1 MLWSFLFFSGYLKY
15 KSQRPDDFDPARIL
29 CQLVVPNQ
37 EVRSVYIGIV
47 KRWLS
52 SRMENRKMQTLL
64 RALTGGDMETFE
76 ELFGELVANSFS
88 FWKTGGQDAEKVY
101 QAFTIGL
108 MVWLA
113 ERYEVK
119 SEGESGY
126 GRYDVML
133 IPRDRRAAGIIIEF
147 KKVNAKRG
155 ETKDGAFAKA
165 FKQIEEKNYAAE
177 LQQRG
182 IQQIRKLAIVF
193 KGKRV
198 WVKERSA

>member
-1 MLWSFLFFSGYLKY
+1 VQGWLE
-15 KSQRPDDFDPARIL
+15 ARL
-29 CQLVVPNQ
+29 
-37 EVRSVYIGIV
+37 
-47 KRWLS
+47 
-52 SRMENRKMQTLL
+52 ENKKLETMIKALL
-64 RALTGGDMETFE
+64 GGDMETFE
-76 ELFGELVANSFS
+76 ELFAEMVKNSFS
-88 FWKTGGQDAEKVY
+88 FLDTGGDPEKVY

-108 MVWLA
+108 LVLLSGSH
-113 ERYEVK
+113 EVK
-119 SEGESGY
+119 SNGESGY

-133 IPRDRRAAGIIIEF
+133 IPRDSRNNGTGIIIEF

-177 LQQRG
+177 LLQRG

-198 WVKERSA
+198 WVKEQGALG